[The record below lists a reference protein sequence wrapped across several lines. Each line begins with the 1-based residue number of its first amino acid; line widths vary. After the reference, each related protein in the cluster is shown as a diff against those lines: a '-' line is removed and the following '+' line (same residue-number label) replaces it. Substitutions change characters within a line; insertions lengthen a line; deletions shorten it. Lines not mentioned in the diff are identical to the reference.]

1 MDTLCYKDEIVSLK
15 WKNINLDNGT
25 IFINKE
31 NMHKKNRIVDAFT
44 SDIPNV
50 CLNLLKQYKD
60 YQIKNNKYDDNNFV
74 FTKGNGKSWNTQDF
88 NFKWYRFKKEQ
99 NIDKHITLHDLKNS
113 GLFFNITNNTF
124 NIKI

>member
-44 SDIPNV
+44 LDLFNN

-60 YQIKNNKYDDNNFV
+60 YQIENNKYDNNFI
-74 FTKGNGKSWNTQDF
+74 FTKGNGKSWTTQDF
-88 NFKWYRFKKEQ
+88 NFKWYKFKRGQ
-99 NIDKHITLHDLKNS
+99 NIDKHITLHDLKNY
-113 GLFFNITNNTF
+113 GLFFNNTF

>member
-88 NFKWYRFKKEQ
+88 NFKWYRFKKGQ